1 MKKMFLMSICILVS
15 IALHHTI
22 QARCTVG
29 IVAGEASFDGR
40 PIAFKNRDYNF
51 AYQGVVYVS
60 SGTYKYIG
68 IGNSGSSALMGLN
81 EKGVGLGNSVMDDL
95 NGGAGNVTCMDWL
108 LKNCT
113 TVDECR
119 TALENDTYSGST
131 PSFSLPIV
139 GMNGKAYHIE
149 KGANYYEY
157 DPLDYG
163 PGEVRKYAVIVR
175 TNNGHMNNDGT
186 DDETTGG
193 KRYYEA
199 RDHLHNAV
207 IKNGIFDSDPADT
220 SGVTLAEV
228 IQTLRWGNPGY
239 EGGWTDPTSG
249 NCNGTSLSTMIVH
262 GINQNEDSK
271 IAVMWSAVYKADY
284 IAFVPVWVEIGIQGD
299 FPTRIEVGNDA
310 QGLSYQAHR
319 IYNEKDENDY
329 DQYVNTRYIPME
341 TNFIQAVSDARE
353 RWVDNGFV
361 YEEAKRICDES
372 VETTYWTL
380 KAMADG
386 AQSSPRD
393 LNETPLI
400 TGITGDV
407 QSNTATLSNNATD
420 PDGTIDSVY
429 WEFGDGQTSTEE
441 NPTHE
446 YASEGVYLV
455 MCRVVDNDGS
465 RNSRWKYVE
474 VGGVEISASV
484 VSAKRPSQVLSCI
497 PSGANM
503 IFVVQLSRP
512 GDYSLSV
519 YNLKGQQ
526 LWKHNERKVNAG
538 LFKVKWHYNRSNM
551 NNKVCV
557 VKLTHNSNQSV
568 KKFTIAH

>member
-1 MKKMFLMSICILVS
+1 MKKIFLVSMCILIS
-15 IALHHTI
+15 ITLYHTI
-22 QARCTVG
+22 YARCTVG
-29 IVAGEASFDGR
+29 VVAGEASFDGR
-40 PIAFKNRDYNF
+40 PIAFKNRDYTF

-139 GMNGKAYHIE
+139 GMNGKTYHIE

-163 PGEVRKYAVIVR
+163 PSEVRKYAVIVR
-175 TNNGHMNNDGT
+175 TNNGHMNNDGS

-228 IQTLRWGNPGY
+228 FQTLRWGNPGY

-262 GINQNEDSK
+262 GVNQNEDPK
-271 IAVMWSAVYKADY
+271 IAVMWSTVYKADY

-299 FPTRIEVGNDA
+299 FPTRIVVGNDA

-353 RWVDNGFV
+353 RWAENGFV
-361 YEEAKRICDES
+361 YEEAKRMCDES

-380 KAMADG
+380 KTMADQ
-386 AQSSPRD
+386 AQSNPRD

-400 TGITGDV
+400 TEINEDV
-407 QSNTATLSNNATD
+407 QNNTATLSHNASD
-420 PDGTIDSVY
+420 PDGTIDSAY
-429 WEFGDGQTSTEE
+429 WEFGDGQTSIED
-441 NPTHE
+441 NPTHV
-446 YASEGVYLV
+446 YSSEGTYLV
-455 MCRVVDNDGS
+455 MCRVIDNEGS
-465 RNSRWKYVE
+465 RNSRWKYIT
-474 VGGVEISASV
+474 VGGVDISVAGLST
-484 VSAKRPSQVLSCI
+484 KTPSGLLNCI
-497 PSGANM
+497 PSGQNVSF
-503 IFVVQLSRP
+503 IIQLNRSGEYRI
-512 GDYSLSV
+512 SV
-519 YNLKGQQ
+519 YNLRGQQ
-526 LWKHNERKVNAG
+526 VWDYSSSRNSGGIFNVNWNCNNSRLG
-538 LFKVKWHYNRSNM
+538 
-551 NNKVCV
+551 NKVYIAKYV
-557 VKLTHNSNQSV
+557 HNVKQSV
-568 KKFTIAH
+568 QKFTIAR